1 MMDLSAFYNQFRDET
16 AENVRILSDGLLVM
30 ERIANP
36 SDPTYREQVDKIFR
50 AVHTIKGSARLLGFE
65 TIGRLAHT
73 MEHLLSIVRDGQ
85 RTLDPSL
92 ATDLLKGGDA
102 IVELAQA
109 AISGEQADVPV
120 DALMQKLEQALQG
133 GSQSAQ
139 ASNAASDPVP
149 PSSAPEQV
157 APQPVR
163 SEEPQV
169 PSAPEAQPN
178 PAATPVTPVIAPV
191 AAAPRRSNSRSS
203 SSRQTVR
210 VRVDRLDRLINLT
223 GELALEYQ
231 AQSAHI
237 QALQDLQQ
245 RMAQQERLL
254 SNLSNQLKRVAEESA
269 EYVQLN
275 SYVEEAWNVTKQ
287 MRHMVRTHTEL
298 LTVRNDQHRLLVN
311 DLEREVM
318 AARLL
323 PVSTVFANLPRA
335 VRELSAE
342 LGKEV
347 NLQLNGETTELDRK
361 LLEAINDPLLHLVRN
376 AIDHGLET
384 PSEREA
390 KGKPRQGTLSITA
403 MAAGGEV
410 RIVVKDDGRGI
421 DPSMIR
427 KSAVQ
432 KGLITQQAAD
442 LLNDTDALDLLFM
455 PGFSTASLITDISG
469 RGVGLDV
476 VRSNITELG
485 GQVLIESELGQGT
498 TITLA
503 LPLTLVTTR
512 VVLAELAESI
522 YGLPASGCRSVIW
535 VNPSDVQSIEGQACI
550 SYADRTLPL
559 VRLADLLG
567 VEGNLSPSSGK
578 RMPTLLIGNNQ
589 RLFGVIVDRLVDER
603 EAVVKPIGPLF
614 EQQRRYNGVLQLE
627 DGQLALLLNPVILVQ
642 EARGLAMTPRMATD
656 TPAPAR
662 LLVADDSFTTRELL
676 RSILQ
681 SAGYDVTVA
690 IDGADALEILRS
702 GSFDLVVSDVEMPR
716 MTGFQLTTRIRR
728 ELGLVDLPV
737 IIVTSLAS
745 DADKQQGLEAG
756 AQAYLVKS
764 QFNQDNLLNTIRQL
778 LGR

>member
-16 AENVRILSDGLLVM
+16 AENVRVLSDGLLVM
-30 ERIANP
+30 EQIANP
-36 SDPTYREQVDKIFR
+36 SDPEYREQVDKIFR

-85 RTLDPSL
+85 RTLDSSL
-92 ATDLLKGGDA
+92 ATDLLKSGDA
-102 IVELAQA
+102 IAELANA
-109 AISGEQADVPV
+109 AISGEQTNVPV
-120 DALMQKLEQALQG
+120 DALIQKLEQALQATH
-133 GSQSAQ
+133 QPAKTPEAPAATLPAQ
-139 ASNAASDPVP
+139 AEPEPEVEQI
-149 PSSAPEQV
+149 APEAPSV
-157 APQPVR
+157 A
-163 SEEPQV
+163 
-169 PSAPEAQPN
+169 SAPEAQPQVAPTPAMAN
-178 PAATPVTPVIAPV
+178 PLPSGDL
-191 AAAPRRSNSRSS
+191 PRRASTRAN

-231 AQSAHI
+231 AQTAHI
-237 QALQDLQQ
+237 QALQDLQH
-245 RMAQQERLL
+245 RMAQQERMLASL
-254 SNLSNQLKRVAEESA
+254 STQLKHFSEPSVEFSQA
-269 EYVQLN
+269 N
-275 SYVEEAWNVTKQ
+275 SYLEEAWNVTKQ
-287 MRHMVRTHTEL
+287 MRHLVRSHTEQ

-323 PVSTVFANLPRA
+323 PASTVFANLPRA
-335 VRELSAE
+335 VRELSSE

-347 NLQLNGETTELDRK
+347 ALHVSGETTELDRK
-361 LLEAINDPLLHLVRN
+361 LLEAINDPLIHLVRN

-384 PSEREA
+384 AQEREA
-390 KGKPRQGTLSITA
+390 KGKARQGRLTISALA
-403 MAAGGEV
+403 VGGEV

-421 DPSMIR
+421 NPEMIR

-432 KGLITQQAAD
+432 KGLISQQAAD
-442 LLNDTDALDLLFM
+442 LLNETDALDLLFT

-485 GQVLIESELGQGT
+485 GQVLIESQPGQGT

-512 VVLAELAESI
+512 VLLAELAESI

-535 VNPSDVQSIEGQACI
+535 VDPSEVQSIEGQACI
-550 SYADRTLPL
+550 SYGERTLPL

-567 VEGNLSPSSGK
+567 VEGNLSPNSGK
-578 RMPTLLIGNNQ
+578 RMPTLLIGSNQ

-642 EARGLAMTPRMATD
+642 EARGLAMTPRMALD

-662 LLVADDSFTTRELL
+662 LLVADDSFTTRELI

-690 IDGADALEILRS
+690 IDGADALQILRS

-716 MTGFQLTTRIRR
+716 MTGFQLTSRIRR